1 MKAPYDI
8 IIIGGGINGCALAR
22 HAAFAGFSVALV
34 EKNDFGSG
42 VTSRATRLIHG
53 GLRYLESFD
62 VGLVRESLRD
72 RRLWIDEFPGQATP
86 LRFLIPVY
94 GHDRRAPWYI
104 RTGLAMYGMLAGDPR
119 LSEHRAFSTADALAF
134 EPALDG
140 EDLSA
145 AFLYWDGQ
153 STWPERVSLEMALQ
167 AEEAGATIHNHF
179 EVEGLL
185 RVGDRIVGVRSGE
198 REIEG
203 RLVINAAGA
212 WIDGVRALLGA
223 ERRPLLTRL
232 NGAHI
237 IVEPFEGAPRSAVYH
252 EARSDGRPFFIVP
265 CNFLMLT
272 GTTETPYDGD
282 PDCVLPLEG
291 EIEYLV
297 AETNL
302 LFPGARLRPDD
313 IAYAYAG
320 SRPLVHADGSNM
332 NAASRDHQI
341 HDHWDSDGV
350 DGLLTL
356 VGGKLTTA
364 PSFAAEALEAAARK
378 LGRPPVGH
386 LAPQPAPD
394 GFVRAEPR
402 LARLYGPR
410 TPELLAYLDAE
421 PGRRR
426 RVIAEAETTVG
437 EIAFAIEREKACT
450 LGDILLRRTM
460 LAFRAGY
467 RPEWAETVSREAADW
482 LQWSDSARIRQ
493 LADFQGELE
502 RTLARS

>member
-1 MKAPYDI
+1 MSAPYDI

-22 HAAFAGFSVALV
+22 RAAFAGFSVALV

-53 GLRYLESFD
+53 GLRYLESFQ

-86 LRFLIPVY
+86 LRFVIPVY
-94 GHDRRAPWYI
+94 GSDRRAPWYI
-104 RTGLAMYGMLAGDPR
+104 RTGLAMYGMLARDPR
-119 LSEHRAFSTADALAF
+119 LSEHRAFSAADATGF

-140 EDLSA
+140 EDLRA

-167 AEEAGATIHNHF
+167 AEEAGATIRNHF
-179 EVEGLL
+179 PVEELL
-185 RVGDRIVGVRSGE
+185 RTGNRIAGVRSGSE
-198 REIEG
+198 ELQG

-212 WIDGVRALLGA
+212 WIDNVRALLGG

-237 IVEPFEGAPRSAVYH
+237 VVRPFEGAPRSAVYH
-252 EARSDGRPFFIVP
+252 EARSDGRPFFSVP
-265 CNFLMLT
+265 WNDLLLI

-282 PDCVLPLEG
+282 PERVLPLES
-291 EIEYLV
+291 EIEYLLKE
-297 AETNL
+297 ANL
-302 LFPGARLRPDD
+302 LFPRASLTIDD

-320 SRPLVHADGSNM
+320 SRPLVHADGSNL

-341 HDHWDSDGV
+341 HDHAASDGLE
-350 DGLLTL
+350 GMLTL

-364 PSFAAEALEAAARK
+364 PSFAAEVLAAAAKK
-378 LGRPPVGH
+378 LGKAPGPV
-386 LAPQPAPD
+386 ASKAAPD
-394 GFVRAEPR
+394 GFVKAEPR

-410 TPELLAYLDAE
+410 TPALLAYLEARPDQ
-421 PGRRR
+421 RRA
-426 RVIAEAETTVG
+426 VVAGAETTVG
-437 EIAFAIEREKACT
+437 EILFAVEREKAAT

-460 LAFRAGY
+460 LAFRAEY
-467 RPEWAETVSREAADW
+467 RPEWAEAVSRVVADR
-482 LQWSDSARIRQ
+482 LQWVDSARNQQ
-493 LADFQGELE
+493 LADFQRELE
-502 RTLARS
+502 RTLARY